1 MPAQSFMV
9 TAVSTGHFHHPCQ
22 PSPSRK
28 KRGRRQPAFGKRAV
42 CLLSVRCCAWP
53 LKWPPLRL
61 ARFPQPLFKG
71 RSGCEMSGLCSCY
84 CQVVL
89 GAVTTALRN
98 RPSVMDLRV
107 VLDDVFRGRHDR
119 NEFFG
124 CLRGRG
130 WEGYRWI
137 VSASQQAWPP
147 RDERGSGEGQWT
159 GGLVFPGG
167 VADFGE
173 VAVDAEPD
181 GGWCGIL
188 GDPAES

>member
-1 MPAQSFMV
+1 MTAQSCTV

-107 VLDDVFRGRHDR
+107 YSIPGFPVHHQHPFPSSRDLPDRGI
-119 NEFFG
+119 ET
-124 CLRGRG
+124 L
-130 WEGYRWI
+130 
-137 VSASQQAWPP
+137 SPALQAYSLPSEPP
-147 RDERGSGEGQWT
+147 GKPKSFLSWLPSCAIINSIGKNLT
-159 GGLVFPGG
+159 SFALKIMHCSTAIYPCSV
-167 VADFGE
+167 
-173 VAVDAEPD
+173 
-181 GGWCGIL
+181 
-188 GDPAES
+188 